1 MSYLAPAVLAA
12 TQVITFLAGET
23 DAVGI
28 SEISR
33 GTELNK
39 NMVFRILNSLEQQGW
54 VRCFEQKYS
63 LTLVPFQVTSQVLSR
78 MSLNNAAAPAVQAL
92 WKQTG
97 ESTYLGV
104 LKGDKVV
111 YLQHFDGVHDVRVAG
126 RVGGEYD
133 LYCSAPGKVLLA
145 WAEDSYAKE
154 YLKRSFEKRTAHTI
168 TDRESLQKELRL
180 VREQGYATDRE
191 EFGGGI
197 TCVAAPVFDNTG
209 KAVGTVGCSAFT
221 VNGNSDGAIR
231 RLLPDVKKAA
241 EDISVCLGHIV

>member
-23 DAVGI
+23 DAVGV

-104 LKGDKVV
+104 LKGDKVT

-126 RVGGEYD
+126 RVGGEYE

-145 WAEDSYAKE
+145 WAEDGIVE
-154 YLKRSFEKRTAHTI
+154 RYLQQPLCRRTSKTLTEPEA
-168 TDRESLQKELRL
+168 LRAEL
-180 VREQGYATDRE
+180 VRVRERGYATDEE
-191 EFGGGI
+191 EFGNGI
-197 TCVAAPVFDNTG
+197 TCVAAPVFDHTG

-221 VNGNSDGAIR
+221 VNGDCAGVIE
-231 RLLPDVKKAA
+231 RLLPVVRTAA
-241 EDISVCLGHIV
+241 EEISVCLGYV